1 MNTVAKFE
9 NLKDLIV
16 ELRGQSVLLDADV
29 AEIYGVETKRINE
42 APQTCFDFVQI
53 FVYDRNQNLREVSM
67 QRLVIHVKD
76 DTKLNALMSVLNEIN
91 FIEVEREGKG
101 ASGLSRH
108 GDLRK
113 LFGIWENRDIS
124 LADIRQKAWR

>member
-42 APQTCFDFVQI
+42 APHAK
-53 FVYDRNQNLREVSM
+53 VSY
-67 QRLVIHVKD
+67 
-76 DTKLNALMSVLNEIN
+76 
-91 FIEVEREGKG
+91 
-101 ASGLSRH
+101 SRK
-108 GDLRK
+108 R
-113 LFGIWENRDIS
+113 
-124 LADIRQKAWR
+124 